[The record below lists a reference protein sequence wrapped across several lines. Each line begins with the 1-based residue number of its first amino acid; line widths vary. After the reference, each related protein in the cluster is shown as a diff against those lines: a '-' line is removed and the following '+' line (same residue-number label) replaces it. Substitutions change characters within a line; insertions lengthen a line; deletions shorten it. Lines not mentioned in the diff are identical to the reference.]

1 MAKVIH
7 DLTSNELK
15 IKESRKTKLL
25 FANKTEKDIMWKEE
39 LDQLAKS
46 TQG

>member
-1 MAKVIH
+1 MAKVIR

-25 FANKTEKDIMWKEE
+25 FANKTEKDIMWREE